1 MREISLHILD
11 AVQNSIEADAN
22 KIYIKIR
29 EDYNQDK
36 LIIKIEDNGKGMTP
50 EFLKD
55 VLDP

>member
-36 LIIKIEDNGKGMTP
+36 LIIKIE
-50 EFLKD
+50 
-55 VLDP
+55 